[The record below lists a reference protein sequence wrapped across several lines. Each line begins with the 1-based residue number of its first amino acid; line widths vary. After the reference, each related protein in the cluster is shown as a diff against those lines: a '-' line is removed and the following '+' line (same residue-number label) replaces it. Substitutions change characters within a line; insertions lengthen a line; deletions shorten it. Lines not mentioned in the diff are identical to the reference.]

1 MYNVK
6 RLLLFCLREEII
18 FSSGRVMKVHQ
29 SCFLNGGGRYAAAEL
44 EYRVIVLTCFE
55 NVTSI
60 ICVCGWVGG
69 WMWKKSFL
77 LRLPHHAHPYSK
89 SPKADTPEDDES
101 RYRKKQSIDDK
112 RFK

>member
-55 NVTSI
+55 IVTSI
-60 ICVCGWVGG
+60 ICVGGWVDVE
-69 WMWKKSFL
+69 KISFFVET
-77 LRLPHHAHPYSK
+77 P
-89 SPKADTPEDDES
+89 SPCTPIL
-101 RYRKKQSIDDK
+101 KIA
-112 RFK
+112 